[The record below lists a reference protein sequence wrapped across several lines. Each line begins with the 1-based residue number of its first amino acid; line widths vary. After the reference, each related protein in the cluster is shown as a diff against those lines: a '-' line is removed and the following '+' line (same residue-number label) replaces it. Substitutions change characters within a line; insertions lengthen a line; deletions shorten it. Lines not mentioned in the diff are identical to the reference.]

1 MKLLVYYYLAI
12 VAHFIFDY
20 IWQGDE
26 VAYKKRFANLYMLKH
41 CLIMGISSG
50 VVIGFYFQSLS
61 TFIWSS
67 LFIGI
72 THLVIDAIR
81 VELNRKLKD
90 KFSTPFWQYLGVDQ
104 ILHTGVI
111 LLTFLYFS

>member
-1 MKLLVYYYLAI
+1 MKLLIYYYLAI
-12 VAHFIFDY
+12 VAHFAFDL
-20 IWQGDE
+20 IWQGGE
-26 VAYKKRFANLYMLKH
+26 IAFRKRFANWYMIKH

-50 VVIGFYFQSLS
+50 LVVGLYFQSLPI
-61 TFIWSS
+61 FIQAS
-67 LFIGI
+67 LFIGV

-104 ILHTGVI
+104 ILHTLAI
-111 LLTFLYFS
+111 LLVFIYFN

>member
-12 VAHFIFDY
+12 FAHFVFDL
-20 IWQGDE
+20 IWQGRDI
-26 VAYKKRFANLYMLKH
+26 AINKRGLNKQMLTH
-41 CLIMGISSG
+41 CLVMGISSG
-50 VVIGFYFQSLS
+50 LVIAIYYQSIS
-61 TFIWSS
+61 IFIQSS

-72 THLVIDAIR
+72 THLIVDAVR

-104 ILHTGVI
+104 ILHTLAI
-111 LLTFLYFS
+111 LLVFIYFN